1 MERVADFI
9 GNKNVCVD
17 FYANYINESNKY
29 VFIDNAKKG
38 NFALMVPKDLIS
50 KDAATSKYLNKHL
63 EARGSIT
70 KFNDTYKIKISNL
83 SQIIIKQE

>member
-1 MERVADFI
+1 
-9 GNKNVCVD
+9 
-17 FYANYINESNKY
+17 
-29 VFIDNAKKG
+29 
-38 NFALMVPKDLIS
+38 MVPKDLIS

-70 KFNDTYKIKISNL
+70 KFNDTYKIKILNL